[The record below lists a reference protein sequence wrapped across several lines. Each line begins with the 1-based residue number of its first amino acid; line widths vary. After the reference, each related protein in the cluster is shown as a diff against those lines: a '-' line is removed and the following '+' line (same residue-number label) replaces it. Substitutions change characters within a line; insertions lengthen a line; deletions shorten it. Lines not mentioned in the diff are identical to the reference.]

1 MMSASAFARR
11 AGVAALVLALL
22 GAFGWVLFRTGPL
35 APIRVTTVQ
44 VEEGALA
51 PALFGIGTVEA
62 RRSYLI
68 GPTAAGRVRRVAV
81 DVGDTVAAGQVLAE
95 MDPVDLDE
103 RRAALDASI
112 ARAGSLVA
120 GAEAQLRDAGARQ
133 TLATINARRYVE
145 LGGADFVSASV
156 VEAKLQERISA
167 EAGQRAAEAGLA
179 GARQDRA
186 RLVAE
191 RDALIRQKH
200 TLSLLAPANGVVVG
214 RDAEPGSTVI
224 AGQAVLRLIEPAS
237 LWVRVRI
244 DQGRSVGLATGL
256 PAQVV
261 LRADPAR
268 PVPGKVVRVE
278 PVSDS
283 VTEER
288 VAQVALDRVPAG
300 LSVGELAE
308 VTLTLPTTAPA
319 IVLPNAAVR
328 RWQGRTGVW
337 TVQAGALGFAPVRL
351 GETSLDGRVQVLDG
365 VAAGTP
371 VVVHSEKDL
380 AARSRIRVVD
390 ALAGPRP

>member
-120 GAEAQLRDAGARQ
+120 GAEAQLRDADARQ
-133 TLATINARRYVE
+133 MLATINARRYVE
-145 LGGADFVSASV
+145 LGGGDFVSASV

-179 GARQDRA
+179 GARQERA

-224 AGQAVLRLIEPAS
+224 AGQAVVRLIEPAS

-288 VAQVALDRVPAG
+288 VALVAFDAVPAG
-300 LSVGELAE
+300 VAVGELAE
-308 VTLTLPTTAPA
+308 VTLALPAA
-319 IVLPNAAVR
+319 QAGLLLPNASIKHRGGTA
-328 RWQGRTGVW
+328 GVW
-337 TVQAGALGFAPVRL
+337 VNAADGLRFVPVRP
-351 GETSLDGRVQVLDG
+351 GMAGLDGQVRVSGELR
-365 VAAGTP
+365 AGDR
-371 VVVHSEKDL
+371 VIVHSEKEID
-380 AARSRIRVVD
+380 AGSRIQVVD
-390 ALAGPRP
+390 RLVGGGS

>member
-145 LGGADFVSASV
+145 LGGGDFVSASV

-191 RDALIRQKH
+191 RDALIRQKR
-200 TLSLLAPANGVVVG
+200 TLSLLAPANGLVVG

-224 AGQAVLRLIEPAS
+224 AGQAVVRLIEPAS

-261 LRADPAR
+261 LRANPAR

-288 VAQVALDRVPAG
+288 VALVAFDAVPAG
-300 LSVGELAE
+300 VAVGELAE
-308 VTLTLPTTAPA
+308 VTLALPAA
-319 IVLPNAAVR
+319 QAGLLLPNASIKHRGGAA
-328 RWQGRTGVW
+328 GVW
-337 TVQAGALGFAPVRL
+337 VNAADGLRFVPVRP
-351 GETSLDGRVQVLDG
+351 GMAGLDGQVRVSGELR
-365 VAAGTP
+365 AGDR
-371 VVVHSEKDL
+371 VIVHSEKEID
-380 AARSRIRVVD
+380 AGSRIQVVD
-390 ALAGPRP
+390 RLVGGGS